1 MKMTIGI
8 TGGIASGKSFVC
20 KELKQMGYPLVDCDQ
35 INKDLQQIGMP
46 IYNEIVNQFGLE
58 YLNEDKTINRTKLG
72 KLIFENK
79 EERIKL
85 NNISHPLIIKEM
97 RRRID
102 EFDGLVFVEIPLLF
116 ETKLEYLCDKIICVF
131 VDEKTQINRLMARDG
146 IEYEY
151 TLNKIKSQIPLENK
165 VKKSDFVIDSSLG
178 FEDTKRQINEII
190 NILKEAI

>member
-46 IYNEIVNQFGLE
+46 VYNEIVNQFGLE
-58 YLNEDKTINRTKLG
+58 YINEDKTINRTKLG

-116 ETKLEYLCDKIICVF
+116 ETKLEYLCDKIICIF

-151 TLNKIKSQIPLENK
+151 TLNKIKSQMPLENK

>member
-35 INKDLQQIGMP
+35 INKDLQQIGMT

-58 YLNEDKTINRTKLG
+58 YINEDKTINRTKLG

-151 TLNKIKSQIPLENK
+151 TLNKIKSQMPLENK

-178 FEDTKRQINEII
+178 FEDTKRQINEMI

>member
-1 MKMTIGI
+1 MLN
-8 TGGIASGKSFVC
+8 IALPKGRLGEKVY
-20 KELKQMGYPLVDCDQ
+20 QMFAKAGFECPS
-35 INKDLQQIGMP
+35 I
-46 IYNEIVNQFGLE
+46 LE
-58 YLNEDKTINRTKLG
+58 NNR

>member
-116 ETKLEYLCDKIICVF
+116 ETKLEYLCDKIICIF

-151 TLNKIKSQIPLENK
+151 TLNKIKSQMPLENK

-178 FEDTKRQINEII
+178 FEDTKRQINEMI